1 MADKKLGQSLLKLP
15 DCRLENSEVETKH
28 KIIDAYNE
36 ITLLTSLQIAL
47 RALDHIDLLHNQQLI
62 SKNGA

>member
-1 MADKKLGQSLLKLP
+1 MAEKKLGQSLLKLP
-15 DCRLENSEVETKH
+15 DCRLENLRLKTEH
-28 KIIDAYNE
+28 KIIDAYSE
-36 ITLLTSLQIAL
+36 ITLLTMLQIAL